1 MNTNKL
7 TQNNLYQKNHFIV
20 ELKTGDFLIKK
31 QYILLKRK
39 KRVFLKQ
46 NKNMLDMTVR
56 HKKTLYWTLLFLHQ
70 T

>member
-31 QYILLKRK
+31 QYTFK
-39 KRVFLKQ
+39 KKEKSFF
-46 NKNMLDMTVR
+46 
-56 HKKTLYWTLLFLHQ
+56 KTEQKHVGHDCQ